1 MTNQQLRCILVE
13 VAKSTT
19 AIKNSRLSERGFNM
33 VHRYEHFSSAISGIY
48 RCIQKI
54 EADEME
60 KHGLR
65 GSHAQY
71 LAALRRFEKGLT
83 VSQLSEM
90 CMKDKAAVSRAVA
103 EMEHKELIV
112 RETAGDNLYRA
123 AIVLTDRG
131 REIAEYVA
139 RRATSAVECVGLGEL
154 DIEKFYAALD
164 LISTNLR
171 EVCKKGLPE

>member
-1 MTNQQLRCILVE
+1 MYNNIGKQI
-13 VAKSTT
+13 ST
-19 AIKNSRLSERGFNM
+19 APIWSSNSERGFVM
-33 VHRYEHFSSAISGIY
+33 VHRYEHFASAVSGIN

-71 LAALRRFEKGLT
+71 LAALRRYEQGLT

-103 EMEHKELIV
+103 EMEQKALII
-112 RETAGDNLYRA
+112 RETVGDNLYRA
-123 AIVLTDRG
+123 SIVLTDKG

-139 RRATSAVECVGLGEL
+139 HRATSAVEHVGLGEKE
-154 DIEKFYAALD
+154 IEDFYRALD
-164 LISTNLR
+164 LIANNLR